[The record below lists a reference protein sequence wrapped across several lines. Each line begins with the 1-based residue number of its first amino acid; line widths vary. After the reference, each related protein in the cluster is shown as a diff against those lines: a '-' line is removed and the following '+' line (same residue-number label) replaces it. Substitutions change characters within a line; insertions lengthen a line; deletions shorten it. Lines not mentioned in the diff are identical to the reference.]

1 MFKSKL
7 LWRMAVIILVVAFSA
22 ATIVSCGGD
31 TPTQSTSLST
41 SSGGGTTGG
50 GTGSGDGTT
59 GGGTGS
65 GDGTTGG
72 GTGSGGG
79 TTGGGTGSG
88 GGTTGGGTGTGGNTG
103 GGTTTKPTFPEN
115 SYYTI
120 YAPFVNWEDKSEV
133 PAENRIRVSWQ
144 DTNTVSEVW
153 KKQIEGG
160 KDNNG
165 KRFII
170 RDANNNQRE
179 PLTGSYYFF
188 DKNFNIVYYRQ
199 GKGSLLVRKF
209 VMGIIVN
216 YTKSIGVVKPDGQN
230 WGIGGVYQTVLS
242 KKEIT
247 DNNFDQLNIFMGHE
261 HMGVTSGNLEVLILN
276 TGYRFDNN
284 TEFGVTFIYGDNVKT
299 IYRESTPIK
308 GVRNL
313 SWKPEYVN
321 YKFVSVDPYL
331 WHLEDHS
338 SQKGWKRE

>member
-1 MFKSKL
+1 MKNSKL
-7 LWRMAVIILVVAFSA
+7 LKVSKIALIILLIIVFSIGIVA
-22 ATIVSCGGD
+22 CGGAENIAG
-31 TPTQSTSLST
+31 S
-41 SSGGGTTGG
+41 SSGSYTESPGGTETGG
-50 GTGSGDGTT
+50 GEENGDGSET
-59 GGGTGS
+59 GGNTGE
-65 GDGTTGG
+65 
-72 GTGSGGG
+72 
-79 TTGGGTGSG
+79 
-88 GGTTGGGTGTGGNTG
+88 TGGNTG

-170 RDANNNQRE
+170 RDANNNQKE

-247 DNNFDQLNIFMGHE
+247 DNNFDQLNIFMGDRD
-261 HMGVTSGNLEVLILN
+261 MGETRGNLEILMIN
-276 TGYRFDNN
+276 TAYRFDNN
-284 TEFGVTFIYGDNVKT
+284 TEFGVSFYYGKNNKKE
-299 IYRESTPIK
+299 YSLKNPANE
-308 GVRNL
+308 VRNL
-313 SWKPEYVN
+313 SWQPWYVN
-321 YKFVSVDPYL
+321 YKFVSVVPYL

>member
-1 MFKSKL
+1 MSTKSRYAIV
-7 LWRMAVIILVVAFSA
+7 WRVAIIMLIAVFSIA
-22 ATIVSCGGD
+22 GLTSCGGAA
-31 TPTQSTSLST
+31 TEPTSFS
-41 SSGGGTTGG
+41 SSGGSAGGGTGDGTGG

-59 GGGTGS
+59 
-65 GDGTTGG
+65 
-72 GTGSGGG
+72 SGGG
-79 TTGGGTGSG
+79 T
-88 GGTTGGGTGTGGNTG
+88 
-103 GGTTTKPTFPEN
+103 GTTTKPTFPED

-120 YAPFVNWEDKSEV
+120 YAPFVNWADKSEV

-160 KDNNG
+160 KDNDG

-216 YTKSIGVVKPDGQN
+216 YTESIGVVKPDGQN

-242 KKEIT
+242 KDEIT
-247 DNNFDQLNIFMGHE
+247 ANNFDQLNIFMGDRD
-261 HMGVTSGNLEVLILN
+261 MGATSGNLEVLILN
-276 TGYRFDNN
+276 TGYRFDND

-299 IYRESTPIK
+299 IYRKSTKIK

-313 SWKPEYVN
+313 SWDPGYVN
-321 YKFVSVDPYL
+321 FKFVSVDPYL

-338 SQKGWKRE
+338 SQQGWKRE